1 MGTKYTIVVI
11 NAYFHLILNVKK
23 EGSMRSRVMWVVKVL
38 TWGIKISYDD
48 IKLDQLLLKWLGRY
62 GNKIHHCGNYF
73 FLSKNVL

>member
-48 IKLDQLLLKWLGRY
+48 IQLDQLLLKWEADMD
-62 GNKIHHCGNYF
+62 HCGNVF
-73 FLSKNVL
+73 

>member
-48 IKLDQLLLKWLGRY
+48 PASNWINFCSNGRQIWEQ
-62 GNKIHHCGNYF
+62 NTP
-73 FLSKNVL
+73 L